1 MAKGKIVLASG
12 TFDILHPGHI
22 KYLEAAKR
30 AGGENAK
37 LVVIV
42 TRDSVAERRKGR
54 KPVMPEDQRRFLV
67 EALKVVDEAF
77 LGYEEP
83 GKIGNVRKV
92 IKKIKPDV
100 IAVGHDQD
108 DVEREVRRVV
118 AEMGLN
124 VKIVKIEFF
133 GEDELNSSSKIK
145 RINVEYYQ
153 RRHS

>member
-1 MAKGKIVLASG
+1 
-12 TFDILHPGHI
+12 
-22 KYLEAAKR
+22 
-30 AGGENAK
+30 
-37 LVVIV
+37 
-42 TRDSVAERRKGR
+42 
-54 KPVMPEDQRRFLV
+54 MPEDQRRFLV

-118 AEMGLN
+118 AEIGLN
-124 VKIVKIEFF
+124 VEIVKIEFF

-145 RINVEYYQ
+145 RKIVENYQ
-153 RRHS
+153 RRRS